1 MKIDEFTKR
10 HQLVYDML
18 NNDQYSEIKI
28 MLSKNA
34 KNIGVETEIVFTD
47 FFGQS
52 HTFIN
57 KKLDKKK
64 NIWYGTSKYG
74 DITIAYK
81 YGNISGSISIG
92 TQLYQIDHLKND
104 FYILSQINNNFYLDE
119 LSESELPKKNALSKD
134 IQNIYD
140 SVEIFHFI
148 RFV

>member
-57 KKLDKKK
+57 KKLDKKR
-64 NIWYGTSKYG
+64 IYGMEHQNMVILLSP
-74 DITIAYK
+74 
-81 YGNISGSISIG
+81 ISMEIFLARF
-92 TQLYQIDHLKND
+92 QL
-104 FYILSQINNNFYLDE
+104 E
-119 LSESELPKKNALSKD
+119 LSYIK
-134 IQNIYD
+134 
-140 SVEIFHFI
+140 
-148 RFV
+148 